1 MAPPNKDVRESSRGT
16 AADPYARE
24 RRTTARRRQP
34 KQLPKTGIPFLS
46 AVVLPDGRGEQ
57 LVKRLAALGALAIV
71 VLGRG
76 AHATTVAELCG
87 DPVPDPC
94 RITTPRSI
102 DPGSVIDLSPGSL
115 VVATSSGRLDAGPGT
130 MTLVARDVTLDAG
143 SPLGGGG
150 GPRDGPRAR
159 PHLGERVGP
168 DRRVGDRRRRPDR
181 ARRRGRHPDRRAAAR
196 RRGRQPGVRGGRPR

>member
-1 MAPPNKDVRESSRGT
+1 
-16 AADPYARE
+16 
-24 RRTTARRRQP
+24 
-34 KQLPKTGIPFLS
+34 
-46 AVVLPDGRGEQ
+46 
-57 LVKRLAALGALAIV
+57 VKHLAALGALAIV

-102 DPGSVIDLSPGSL
+102 DPGSVIDLRPGSL

-143 SPLGGGG
+143 SRLAAAGGIVTVLATGRISVNASARIDVSATGGGG
-150 GPRDGPRAR
+150 QIVLGAVGDILIDGP
-159 PHLGERVGP
+159 L
-168 DRRVGDRRRRPDR
+168 
-181 ARRRGRHPDRRAAAR
+181 RAAGIGIPAF
-196 RRGRQPGVRGGRPR
+196 GGAVAVGAGGAVRLRDVDASGGTQASPSSGTRANVSVSAGGRVDSRVPSSSRTASA